1 MDKWLRSLC
10 ALLVCASAVTG
21 VAHAADLSAIPEI
34 EARVALSAAR
44 PEYPYEARLQ
54 RLTGTGV
61 AVMEVDTESGKVER
75 AYMAISTG
83 HKVLDQ
89 AAIEAFSRWRF
100 RPGMVSRVKAPIS
113 FTMAD
118 GAGYY
123 SASKPMDDVLAA
135 FLGKGTVSHGP
146 IPAYPRSAGWTNKQ
160 GKGVYELHAGGNG
173 KIQQVRILKSSGD
186 AVFDQETV
194 KTLRRWRLRRG
205 PLVLELPLSFKL
217 TPTNYSV
224 EIAR

>member
-1 MDKWLRSLC
+1 M
-10 ALLVCASAVTG
+10 
-21 VAHAADLSAIPEI
+21 I
-34 EARVALSAAR
+34 
-44 PEYPYEARLQ
+44 
-54 RLTGTGV
+54 
-61 AVMEVDTESGKVER
+61 EVDTQTGNVKR
-75 AYMAISTG
+75 AYMAVSTG
-83 HKVLDQ
+83 QKILDQ

-100 RPGMVSRVKAPIS
+100 QPNTVARMKAPIS

-118 GAGYY
+118 GSGGAGYY
-123 SASKPMDDVLAA
+123 AASKPMDDVLAA

-160 GKGVYELHAGGNG
+160 GKRVYELHAGANG
-173 KIQQVRILKSSGD
+173 KIQQLRILKSSGD

-205 PLVLELPLSFKL
+205 PLVLELPLSFRL

-224 EIAR
+224 EVAR